1 MDLRSELR
9 ATPQWDGRG
18 REMGSSTGKRLG
30 RLGYTADSLLRRSKE
45 ARAMAQRVSDPAA
58 RAVLLEVAATFEAL
72 GLKAEEDPDDP
83 AP

>member
-1 MDLRSELR
+1 MD
-9 ATPQWDGRG
+9 
-18 REMGSSTGKRLG
+18 SSAGKRLR
-30 RLGYTADSLLRRSKE
+30 RLGYTAENLLRRSKE
-45 ARAMAQRVSDPAA
+45 ARVLAQRMSDPEA